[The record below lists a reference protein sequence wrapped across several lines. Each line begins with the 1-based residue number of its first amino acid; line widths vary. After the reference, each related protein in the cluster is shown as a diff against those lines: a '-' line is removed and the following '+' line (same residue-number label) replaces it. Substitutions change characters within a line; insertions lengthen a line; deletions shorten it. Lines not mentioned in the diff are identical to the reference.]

1 MTTPDRRIS
10 LVTGANK
17 GIGFEVARQLGQA
30 GHRVLLGARDVSRGQ
45 QAATILQAEGLDVR
59 YIALD
64 LSDPASL
71 TAAATDIEANEG
83 RLDVLVN
90 NAGISLQ
97 GDGLPGTADLAV
109 VRQIFETNFFGAVA
123 VTQALLP
130 LLKKSRA
137 GRVVNVSSG
146 LGSITLNNDPTW
158 DYAAVK
164 LLGYNGSK
172 AAMNMFTVLLAA
184 ELKEHGIK
192 VNAANPGYTARRPS
206 RKVPPRPFASPC
218 FRTTARPV
226 VSPPT
231 RAPSLGKKID
241 QPAGPLPLNIS
252 TRLSGA
258 RSPKQTSR
266 RATASA
272 AASPLRRNSGSS

>member
-192 VNAANPGYTARRPS
+192 VNAANPGYTATDLNGHSGPQT
-206 RKVPPRPFASPC
+206 VPEGAAETVRLALLPDDG
-218 FRTTARPV
+218 
-226 VSPPT
+226 PT
-231 RAPSLGKKID
+231 GSFSA
-241 QPAGPLPLNIS
+241 NE
-252 TRLSGA
+252 GA
-258 RSPKQTSR
+258 EPW
-266 RATASA
+266 
-272 AASPLRRNSGSS
+272 